1 MKTSVVSVLGMIKD
15 AAGGK
20 TDARWHCWRPNIG
33 LAQQEC
39 LPIDEF
45 HLIIVHSD
53 IELAEFVKQ
62 DIVAVSPRT
71 NVILH
76 EVAIKNAWDF
86 EEVYGAFYDLAQK
99 SCFHEDETDYYIHIS
114 TGSHVEQI
122 CLFLLAESHNLPG
135 KLVQTSPKEGHAVRD
150 AKDPKGKI
158 DVIDL
163 DLSRYDK
170 IARRFERKR
179 QNDLA
184 FLKQGIATR
193 NKSFNKL
200 IETIEQVAVRSTR
213 PLLLCGPTGA
223 GKTQLASLIYELRRR
238 NCGLNGKYVKVNCAA
253 LSGELVQS
261 ALFGYRKGAFTGAI
275 ADTDGYIKEA
285 DGGVLFLD
293 EIGTLPGDTQA
304 LLLKAIEEKAFR
316 PLGAKTDEH
325 SDFQLI
331 CGTNADL
338 ESAVE
343 TGKFRRDL
351 LERINLWNFRLPGL
365 ADRREDI
372 EPNIEYEIER
382 YSRETKKHISFSMEA
397 RKRFVDFAL
406 DSTMPWTGNFRE
418 LNAMI
423 TRMATLAEGGRI
435 STAVVEEEIRRSRA
449 SVKKRHPQEA
459 APEDEIDI
467 MTLLG
472 EDYASRFDTFDLV
485 QLSYV
490 VRICRESRTMA
501 DAAKKLFS
509 VSRLSKKSANDTDR
523 LSKYLARFGLKFK
536 EL

>member
-1 MKTSVVSVLGMIKD
+1 MKISMISVLGIIRD
-15 AAGGK
+15 AAGGRN
-20 TDARWHCWRPNIG
+20 ASRWNYWRPNIG
-33 LAQQEC
+33 LAQQER

-45 HLIIVHSD
+45 HLIID
-53 IELAEFVKQ
+53 QKCLELSEFVKK
-62 DIVAVSPRT
+62 DIQFISPKT
-71 NVILH
+71 KVIFHKVTL
-76 EVAIKNAWDF
+76 KNAWDF
-86 EEVYGAFYDLAQK
+86 EEVYEKFYDLSQEP
-99 SCFHEDETDYYIHIS
+99 CFHESKTDYYIHIT

-135 KLVQTSPKEGHAVRD
+135 KLVQTSPREGHGVRD
-150 AKDPKGKI
+150 AKDPKGTI
-158 DVIDL
+158 DIIDL

-170 IARRFERKR
+170 LAKRFERKR
-179 QNDLA
+179 QDDLA

-193 NKSFNKL
+193 NKNFNRL
-200 IETIEQVAVRSTR
+200 IETIERVAVRSTK
-213 PLLLCGPTGA
+213 PLLLFGPTGA
-223 GKTQLASLIYELRRR
+223 GKTQLASLIYDLRKRD
-238 NCGLNGKYVKVNCAA
+238 CALKGKFVKVNCAA

-293 EIGTLPGDTQA
+293 EIGTLPSDTQA
-304 LLLKAIEEKAFR
+304 LLLKAIEEKTFR
-316 PLGAKTDEH
+316 PLGSKQDEH

-338 ESAVE
+338 ESAAE
-343 TGKFRRDL
+343 SGKFRRDL
-351 LERINLWNFRLPGL
+351 LERINLWSFRLPGL

-382 YSRETKKHISFSMEA
+382 YSRETKEHISFNREA

-406 DSTMPWTGNFRE
+406 APTTPWTGNFRE

-435 STAVVEEEIRRSRA
+435 STDVVEEEIQRSKA
-449 SVKKRHPQEA
+449 TKKQLPAQTSNN
-459 APEDEIDI
+459 EID
-467 MTLLG
+467 METLLG
-472 EDYASRFDTFDLV
+472 KNYASRFDSFDLA
-485 QLSYV
+485 QLAYV
-490 VRICRESRTMA
+490 VKVCRESKTMA

-509 VSRLSKKSANDTDR
+509 VSRLSKKSSNDTDR

-536 EL
+536 AL

>member
-1 MKTSVVSVLGMIKD
+1 MKTSVVSVLGMVKD

-33 LAQQEC
+33 LAQQER

-45 HLIIVHSD
+45 HLIILPRD
-53 IELAEFVKQ
+53 LELAELVKK
-62 DIVAVSPRT
+62 DISSVSPKT
-71 NVILH
+71 KVILH

-86 EEVYGAFYDLAQK
+86 EEVYGVFYDLAQK
-99 SCFHEDETDYYIHIS
+99 PCFHEDKTVYYIHIS

-150 AKDPKGKI
+150 AKDPKGRI

-179 QNDLA
+179 QSDLA

-193 NKSFNKL
+193 SKSFNKL
-200 IETIEQVAVRSTR
+200 IETIERVAVRSTR
-213 PLLLCGPTGA
+213 PMLLCGPTGA

-238 NCGLNGKYVKVNCAA
+238 NCGLKGKYVKVNCAA

-293 EIGTLPGDTQA
+293 EIGTLPSDTQA
-304 LLLKAIEEKAFR
+304 LLLKAIEEKTFR
-316 PLGAKTDEH
+316 PIGAKTDEH

-331 CGTNADL
+331 CGTNGDL
-338 ESAVE
+338 ESAAE
-343 TGKFRRDL
+343 NGKFRRDL
-351 LERINLWNFRLPGL
+351 LERINLWSFNLPGL

-382 YSRETKKHISFSMEA
+382 YSRETKEHISFSREA

-406 DSTMPWTGNFRE
+406 DPATPWTGNFRE

-435 STAVVEEEIRRSRA
+435 STAVVEDEIQRSRA
-449 SVKKRHPQEA
+449 SAKKQNPHKADSESG
-459 APEDEIDI
+459 IDLR
-467 MTLLG
+467 TLLG
-472 EDYASRFDTFDLV
+472 ADYASRFDSFDLA

-490 VRICRESRTMA
+490 VSVCRESKTMA

-509 VSRLSKKSANDTDR
+509 VSRLSKKSSNDTDR